1 MRITHNLRQC
11 DLHTNLQTARAHC
24 TRTEALEAHLLELLD
39 ATPATVSHIYS
50 VKEKSSVAFIKV
62 VNVAYA
68 WVGGWAEGM

>member
-11 DLHTNLQTARAHC
+11 NLHTNLQTARIVQV
-24 TRTEALEAHLLELLD
+24 AHLLELLD

-68 WVGGWAEGM
+68 WVGGWAKGM